1 MTQLILDVDGLGVA
15 LPESRKGGYQ
25 ASLDPL
31 SVDVQMISGRMVRE
45 LRGSVWNISYQY
57 GYFNESMK
65 DLVIKACEKGKKQPI
80 LCSFLVQDGSG
91 TMKQSKFFVTSFT
104 RPKFMWSTQ
113 LIGGGETA
121 VALWAD
127 YPLGLREVKPSD

>member
-25 ASLDPL
+25 SSLDPL

-121 VALWAD
+121 AALWAD